1 MIRVTVLD
9 DYQGIVSE
17 LDAARM
23 LDGVGAELNVLTTHI
38 DDEAALIDALR
49 GTHCLVLIR
58 ERSSI
63 TAAVIAALPDLKLIV
78 QTGRLSGCID
88 LDACK
93 QHGIV
98 VRDGTGNPIAPA
110 ELTWA
115 LVLAASRRVV
125 PYAVRLDAGVW
136 QRSEDRIENEQL
148 GRSLHG
154 RTLGVWA
161 HGKIGSRVA
170 AFGKAFGMKVV
181 VHGREGSRAS
191 AEQAGHTFMADR
203 RAFFAC
209 ADVLSLQLRLNDDTR
224 HIVTLED
231 LIAMP
236 GGSLLVN
243 TSRAELIAP
252 GVLLT
257 ALATGRPAQ
266 AALDV
271 FEDEPSGASLYA
283 GHPQVLATPHLGFV
297 ERDTYESYFGEAF
310 VHVRRFIQG

>member
-1 MIRVTVLD
+1 MIRITVLD
-9 DYQGIVSE
+9 DYQGVVE
-17 LDAARM
+17 TLDAVRI
-23 LDGVGAELNVLTTHI
+23 LDGLDAKLEVLTEHI
-38 DDEAALIDALR
+38 EDESALTEALR
-49 GTHCLVLIR
+49 DTHCLVLIR
-58 ERSSI
+58 ERSLI
-63 TAAVIAALPDLKLIV
+63 TAAVIATLPELKLIV

-88 LDACK
+88 LEACK
-93 QHGIV
+93 QQGVV

-125 PYAVRLDAGVW
+125 PYAVRLAVGVW

-181 VHGREGSRAS
+181 VHGRARSRAT

-203 RAFFAC
+203 GAFFAC
-209 ADVLSLQLRLNDDTR
+209 ADVLSLHLRLNDDTR
-224 HIVTLED
+224 HIVTAED
-231 LIAMP
+231 LVAMP
-236 GGSLLVN
+236 QDSLLVN

-252 GVLLT
+252 GALLA

-271 FEDEPSGASLYA
+271 FENEPGGASLYA
-283 GHPQVLATPHLGFV
+283 GHPQILTTPHLGFV

-310 VHVRRFIQG
+310 MHVRHFLDT

>member
-1 MIRVTVLD
+1 MTTVTVLD
-9 DYQGIVSE
+9 DYQGIVAK
-17 LDAARM
+17 LDAARI
-23 LDGVGAELNVLTTHI
+23 LDGVCAELNVLTAHI
-38 DDEAALIDALR
+38 DDEAELIEALR
-49 GTHCLVLIR
+49 GTRCLVLIR

-63 TAAVIAALPDLKLIV
+63 TAAVIEALPELKLIV

-88 LDACK
+88 LEACK
-93 QHGIV
+93 RHGIE

-110 ELTWA
+110 ELTWS
-115 LVLAASRRVV
+115 LILAASRRVV
-125 PYAVRLDAGVW
+125 PYASLLAAGVW
-136 QRSEDRIENEQL
+136 QRSEDRIENERL

-161 HGKIGSRVA
+161 HGKIGARVA
-170 AFGKAFGMKVV
+170 SFGKAFGMKVV

-191 AEQAGHTFMADR
+191 AEQAGHTFIADR

-209 ADVLSLQLRLNDDTR
+209 ADVVSLHLRLNADTR
-224 HIVTLED
+224 HVVTVED
-231 LIAMP
+231 LTAMP
-236 GGSLLVN
+236 QDSLLVN

-252 GVLLT
+252 GALLA
-257 ALATGRPAQ
+257 ALASGRPAQ

-271 FEDEPSGASLYA
+271 FEDEPAGARAYA

-310 VHVRRFIQG
+310 AHVRQFLLD